1 MVNYKNFQFS
11 YLITLIFLMIMIFI
25 SFSYLYQ
32 WGTNPI
38 SEDGFIFL
46 LIFFSLIMLN
56 FYGMTTIITD
66 REIFLKFGAGL
77 IKKKISLSQI
87 ESAEITT
94 YPIWYGYGIRF
105 TPRGWLY
112 NVSGRQAVEI
122 KIRNKKTRILIGTN
136 EKELLLTAVKAG
148 ISE

>member
-1 MVNYKNFQFS
+1 MVNYKNHQFS
-11 YLITLIFLMIMIFI
+11 YLVPLIFLIIMIFI

-66 REIFLKFGAGL
+66 REIILKFGAGL
-77 IKKKISLSQI
+77 IKKKITLSQI

-112 NVSGRQAVEI
+112 NVGGRQAVEI

-148 ISE
+148 IPE